1 MGECLKAEPEIV
13 GPYQQHVTSVFN
25 VPMYHIIKDV
35 FGERK
40 DSMLKI
46 NSMFKREEK
55 LFKNVDILGLF
66 VDNHDMARFLSDHYD
81 PISFESALIFSLTA
95 RGIPFFYYG
104 SEFGYSGGN
113 DP

>member
-1 MGECLKAEPEIV
+1 
-13 GPYQQHVTSVFN
+13 
-25 VPMYHIIKDV
+25 MYHIIKDV
-35 FGERK
+35 FGEK
-40 DSMLKI
+40 KESMVKI

-66 VDNHDMARFLSDHYD
+66 ADNHDMPRFLSDHYD